1 MRIEGA
7 DVVILGLGSAGAAA
21 AALCA
26 EQGLKVVGLERGD
39 LARAGA
45 RWVNG
50 VPAWVFAHCGL
61 AGPGPGEAHAKGV
74 PFHMLA
80 GHGPEKQVITGHDL
94 MEVEMPALIQRLLA
108 KARRHGA
115 TLHAHAKSLQVR
127 GATVRATV
135 ETSEV
140 EIQAKVLV
148 DATGLNG
155 LKLLRR
161 GQDPGPL
168 CAAAQQ
174 KRALLDP
181 QAAVA
186 FFTAHGVPADQT
198 LCFTG
203 IAGGYSVLNVQLH
216 NGQVSILAG
225 SVPKLGHPSG
235 LRLLEDFAAAHDW
248 IGEPLAGGARVVPL
262 GPPLA
267 CVGQEQRLALGD
279 AAGMVFSAHG
289 SGIAQQLLA
298 ARLLADTL
306 DSGGDA
312 WAFNRAWQRERAG
325 ALCAMVV
332 FRAFSQTLSLDEMR
346 ALMDSGVMGPSMT
359 RATLVQKDPVP
370 TLPEAGAA
378 LRGLAGNPS
387 LAKRLVPVLARME
400 ALKALHRRY
409 PGTPQ
414 DLPRW
419 SKRRAQLLGPAV

>member
-1 MRIEGA
+1 MSVVHA
-7 DVVILGLGSAGAAA
+7 DVAILGLGSAGAAA

-26 EQGLKVVGLERGD
+26 ERGLKVVGLERGS
-39 LARAGA
+39 LARSGA

-50 VPAWVFAHCGL
+50 VPAWVFAHSGL
-61 AGPGPGEAHAKGV
+61 AGPGPGEAHARGV

-80 GHGPEKQVITGHDL
+80 GHGPDRQVITDHDL
-94 MEVEMPALIQRLLA
+94 MEVEMPVLIQRLLA

-115 TLHAHAKSLQVR
+115 TLHEQAQGLQVQ
-127 GATVRATV
+127 GQSVQAHVG
-135 ETSEV
+135 TSTV
-140 EIQAKVLV
+140 EIQAEVVV
-148 DATGLNG
+148 DATGLSG
-155 LKLLRR
+155 LKLLRG

-181 QAAVA
+181 QSAQA
-186 FFTAHGVPADQT
+186 FFAAHGVPADQT

-203 IAGGYSVLNVQLH
+203 IAGGYSIINVQLH
-216 NGQVSILAG
+216 GGQVSILAG

-235 LRLLEDFAAAHDW
+235 LKLLEDFAASHDW
-248 IGEPLAGGARVVPL
+248 IGETLAGGARVVPL
-262 GPPLA
+262 GQPLA
-267 CVGQEQRLALGD
+267 CVGRDQHVALGD

-306 DSGGDA
+306 ALGGDA
-312 WAFNRAWQRERAG
+312 WSFNRAWQRERAG

-332 FRAFSQTLSLDEMR
+332 FRAFSQTLSLEEMR
-346 ALMDSGVMGPSMT
+346 TLMGSGVMGASLT

-370 TLPEAGAA
+370 TLPEASAA
-378 LRGLAGNPS
+378 LRGLAGNPT

-409 PGTPQ
+409 PATVAGL
-414 DLPRW
+414 DRW
-419 SKRRAQLLGPAV
+419 STRREQLLGSAR